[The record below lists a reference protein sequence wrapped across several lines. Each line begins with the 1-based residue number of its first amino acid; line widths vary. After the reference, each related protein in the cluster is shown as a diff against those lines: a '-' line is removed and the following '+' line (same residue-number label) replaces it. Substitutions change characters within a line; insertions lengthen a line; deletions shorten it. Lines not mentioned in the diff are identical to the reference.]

1 MKKLLLTMTSFI
13 LSTNLSAQALS
24 KNYEAVKAGDYAI
37 ALNEWKALALQSDTT
52 AQFILLQ
59 KYRES

>member
-1 MKKLLLTMTSFI
+1 MTSFI
-13 LSTNLSAQALS
+13 LSTNLSEQALS
-24 KNYEAVKAGDYAI
+24 KNYEVVKAGDDAI
-37 ALNEWKALALQSDTT
+37 ALNEWRALAVQSDTT